1 MSLDLSKLSDEEL
14 KSIASGD
21 LKNLPEQTLRLI
33 SGATPPAKSVPP
45 VGIAGA
51 PAIDAEMSS
60 EFKEKKEDLKKDYEK
75 EKEEITT
82 TSPFTLPGFLSSPVV
97 TGAGLLAAGY
107 AAGRYGPQV
116 AEKAKGAYK
125 SIKERF
131 MASPVEAPVRIEPI
145 GFESFADMT
154 PATQAPNPL
163 GQTNMTLEDIER
175 LRAAQQKPPETPPA
189 PGPIARTPLPTGAV
203 NPAMFSSSPKAPV
216 PSIPPAPGPTSG
228 PNSPITKKVTDTVGD
243 LLDKADAPKTGDAG
257 PTVESFAR
265 DANGNIMWP
274 EKMSP
279 ASRAG
284 AEAFMKQYPN
294 HAEALAQEGRFGILG
309 AGAGDNNL
317 YNAYGADLRRR
328 LLAEVNQGQPVG
340 PYGNYTGKVNPA
352 IQALPPESSLGK
364 ELAEMRINQ
373 PKSANRGAL
382 GLSGAVMPD
391 KMTMGPAA
399 SKALKAGG
407 KAFLG
412 VAIADAANAASKG
425 DYVGAAK
432 IAGPALDPTGMLEA
446 AINPE
451 STARSLTSVS
461 PMMGILS
468 QLFSTQADERAKKA
482 YAEKVGGGRGLAP
495 ASAYQR

>member
-1 MSLDLSKLSDEEL
+1 MSKFDEAKFRSAAKAAGYSDEE
-14 KSIASGD
+14 
-21 LKNLPEQTLRLI
+21 
-33 SGATPPAKSVPP
+33 
-45 VGIAGA
+45 
-51 PAIDAEMSS
+51 IDAELGTPTGSAPPIGMAAVPAIEK
-60 EFKEKKEDLKKDYEK
+60 EFKDEYDAKKATLRKDYEE
-75 EKEEITT
+75 EKKEITT
-82 TSPFTLPGFLSSPVV
+82 TSPFTLPGLLTSPTALV
-97 TGAGLLAAGY
+97 TGGALLGAGTLY
-107 AAGRYGPQV
+107 AAP
-116 AEKAKGAYK
+116 KIYK
-125 SIKERF
+125 SVKERF
-131 MASPVEAPVRIEPI
+131 MASPVQTPVRIDPI

-163 GQTNMTLEDIER
+163 GQTNLTPEDIQA
-175 LRAAQQKPPETPPA
+175 RAAQTRAAITPAAPGTPDIPPQFA
-189 PGPIARTPLPTGAV
+189 PGPV
-203 NPAMFSSSPKAPV
+203 SPAGN
-216 PSIPPAPGPTSG
+216 IPPAPVPTYG
-228 PNSPITKKVTDTVGD
+228 PNSSITTKVTDTVSNLID
-243 LLDKADAPKTGDAG
+243 EVDAPKQLPG

-317 YNAYGADLRRR
+317 YNAYGPDLRRR

-340 PYGNYTGKVNPA
+340 PYGNYVEKVNPA

-364 ELAEMRINQ
+364 ELAEMRVNQ

-412 VAIADAANAASKG
+412 LAIADAANAASKG

-468 QLFSTQADERAKKA
+468 QLFGSQANVKADKA
-482 YAEKVGGGRGLAP
+482 YAAKVGGGRGLTP

>member
-1 MSLDLSKLSDEEL
+1 MAEYTGDVLTEKPKASPAGAAPPLGMAAVPATEEKFNQEFL
-14 KSIASGD
+14 EGKA
-21 LKNLPEQTLRLI
+21 TLR
-33 SGATPPAKSVPP
+33 K
-45 VGIAGA
+45 
-51 PAIDAEMSS
+51 DFE
-60 EFKEKKEDLKKDYEK
+60 EKQK
-75 EKEEITT
+75 EITT
-82 TSPFTLPGFLSSPVV
+82 TSPMTLPGFFTSPTAVV
-97 TGAGLLAAGY
+97 TGAGLLTLATGY
-107 AAGRYGPQV
+107 AAGRYGPEI
-116 AEKAKGAYK
+116 ADKAKGAYK
-125 SIKERF
+125 SVKERF
-131 MASPVEAPVRIEPI
+131 LSSPVDAPVRIDPI

-154 PATQAPNPL
+154 PTPTPNPL
-163 GQTNMTLEDIER
+163 GQSNLTPEDIQA
-175 LRAAQQKPPETPPA
+175 RAASLQQTPPAA

-203 NPAMFSSSPKAPV
+203 NPALFSSSPKAPV
-216 PSIPPAPGPTSG
+216 PPANIPPAPASSSG
-228 PNSPITKKVTDTVGD
+228 PNSSITKKVTDTVND
-243 LLDKADAPKTGDAG
+243 LIDEVDRPKTAQNAG

-317 YNAYGADLRRR
+317 YNAYGPDMRRR
-328 LLAEVNQGQPVG
+328 LLEEVNQGKPVG
-340 PYGNYTGKVNPA
+340 PYGNYTGTVNPA
-352 IQALPPESSLGK
+352 IQALPPESPLGK
-364 ELAEMRINQ
+364 ELEDMRVNQ
-373 PKSANRGAL
+373 PKSANRGVL

-412 VAIADAANAASKG
+412 LAIADAANAASKG

-432 IAGPALDPTGMLEA
+432 IMGPALDPTGTLEA

-451 STARSLTSVS
+451 STAKSLTSVS
-461 PMMGILS
+461 PVMGILS
-468 QLFSTQADERAKKA
+468 QLFGIQANTKADKA
-482 YAEKVGGGRGLAP
+482 YADKVGGGRGLTP